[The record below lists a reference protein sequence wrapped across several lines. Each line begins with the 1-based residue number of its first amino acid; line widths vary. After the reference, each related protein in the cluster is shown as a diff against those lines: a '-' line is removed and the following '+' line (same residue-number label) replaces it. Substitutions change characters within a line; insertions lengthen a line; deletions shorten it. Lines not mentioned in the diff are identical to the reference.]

1 MWRRGCGVGARR
13 DSVVMVVR
21 FKERPVKAKRERA
34 PRALAGPE
42 VADARA
48 LALELAG
55 MRDAAQI
62 DPMAL
67 GLVLEPGEVPW
78 RVAALWLRIRVEGQW
93 TPASWS
99 QVLVTDHR
107 LLVRL
112 GSGELVSLWWGSLVG
127 FEIRLEES
135 YVVLD
140 FGDGRPRSLSGPE
153 VGLVAVAGVA
163 RLYGVEALTTHRAL
177 EPLRAG

>member
-1 MWRRGCGVGARR
+1 M
-13 DSVVMVVR
+13 
-21 FKERPVKAKRERA
+21 KAKRERA
-34 PRALAGPE
+34 PQALAGPE

-55 MRDAAQI
+55 MRDTATI

-67 GLVLEPGEVPW
+67 GLVLESGEVPW
-78 RVAALWLRIRVEGQW
+78 RVAALWLRIRVEGRW

-107 LLVRL
+107 LLIRL
-112 GSGELVSLWWGSLVG
+112 GSGELASLWWGSLVG
-127 FEIRLEES
+127 FEIRLDES

-140 FGDGRPRSLSGPE
+140 FGDGRPRCLAGPE
-153 VGLVAVAGVA
+153 AGLVAVAGVA

>member
-1 MWRRGCGVGARR
+1 
-13 DSVVMVVR
+13 MVVR

-34 PRALAGPE
+34 PQALAGPE

-55 MRDAAQI
+55 MREAAPI

-78 RVAALWLRIRVEGQW
+78 RVAALWLRIRLEGQW

-99 QVLVTDHR
+99 QVLVTDRR
-107 LLVRL
+107 LLIRL

-127 FEIRLEES
+127 FEVRLDES

-140 FGDGRPRSLSGPE
+140 FGDGRPRSLSGAE
-153 VGLVAVAGVA
+153 VAVVAVAGVA
-163 RLYGVEALTTHRAL
+163 RLYGVEALTTHLAL